1 MCEIQSERQREWA
14 KGVGGDAIKL
24 CPHLE
29 VVRSEVSSLLACKN
43 NQLHKRFKMI
53 IKIKMVVMMLYDF
66 ITVWSVGTD
75 IKKQSKPQTTP

>member
-1 MCEIQSERQREWA
+1 MLCVKSNERA
-14 KGVGGDAIKL
+14 KGNERKGGKKKKDAIKL

-66 ITVWSVGTD
+66 IIV
-75 IKKQSKPQTTP
+75 